1 MLKVNTEFRKGILF
15 VRLKGEL
22 NKDSVDVFNKKVTD
36 VIKKTGIINIVYNLK
51 YLKSIDFKGINA
63 ILYNYELC
71 KINNGR
77 NYLCGNNE
85 NISNYLKKS
94 RLINYVYEI
103 EDELSAIKLLNL
115 N

>member
-1 MLKVNTEFRKGILF
+1 MLKINTEFRKGILF
-15 VRLKGEL
+15 VRLKGEF
-22 NKDSVDVFNKKVTD
+22 NKDSVDIFNKKVTD
-36 VIKKTGIINIVYNLK
+36 VIKKTGIINVVYNLK
-51 YLKSIDFKGINA
+51 YLNSIDFKGINA

-77 NYLCGNNE
+77 NYLCGNNV
-85 NISNYLKKS
+85 NISSYLKKS

-115 N
+115 D